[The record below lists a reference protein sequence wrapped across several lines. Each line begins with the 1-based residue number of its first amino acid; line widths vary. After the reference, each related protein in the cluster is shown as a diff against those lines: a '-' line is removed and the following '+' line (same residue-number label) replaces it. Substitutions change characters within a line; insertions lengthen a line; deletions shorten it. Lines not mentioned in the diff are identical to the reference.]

1 MFVNVG
7 DVVSLKGISLCAI
20 VAIVTEL
27 DFAKSKNE
35 VE

>member
-7 DVVSLKGISLCAI
+7 DVVSLKGLAFCAI
-20 VAIVTEL
+20 VAIVL
-27 DFAKSKNE
+27 NLILPKAKNE